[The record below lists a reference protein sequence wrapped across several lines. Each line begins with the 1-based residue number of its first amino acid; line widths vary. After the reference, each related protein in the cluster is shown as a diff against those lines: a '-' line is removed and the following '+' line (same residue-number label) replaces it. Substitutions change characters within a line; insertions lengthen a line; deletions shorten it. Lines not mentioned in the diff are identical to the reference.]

1 MAGHS
6 ALSPSRRRRR
16 PGPDPKRIA
25 HVAKACWS
33 CRHDAQPRPSLRHV
47 GKSCWWKA
55 YPPGPAACPRRRPTR
70 CLARVV
76 RCFATAECGCDHAGA
91 AEARRPTRF
100 ATCAMRPQKWAGT
113 RRTAASS
120 RPRLPPTSHAK
131 LPRQVWPIGTNTFCG
146 HARRR
151 PQKQA
156 GPARRRVIAARLPYL
171 NRVQVAQ
178 YVWPVGTNTIC
189 GHGLRSGGPLLGAV
203 QAVAGEV
210 RPVRARPRCGAPRPL
225 SSAPGCP

>member
-6 ALSPSRRRRR
+6 ALSPSRWRRR

-70 CLARVV
+70 CLARLA
-76 RCFATAECGCDHAGA
+76 RCFATAECGFDHAGA
-91 AEARRPTRF
+91 PRPVGQHDLP
-100 ATCAMRPQKWAGT
+100 TCATQTAAVGT

-120 RPRLPPTSHAK
+120 RPRLPPTSHANV
-131 LPRQVWPIGTNTFCG
+131 PRQVWPIGTNTICR
-146 HARRR
+146 HAERW

-178 YVWPVGTNTIC
+178 YVWPIDTNTIC